1 MSKKPV
7 AKKKPAKSAKQAK
20 PAKAAK
26 PVKAA
31 PRAVAKAV
39 PKMAPKAAPKADPG
53 GAAVVLFTLRDS
65 GATALRFHSDHADIG
80 RARAVAQGLANSAD
94 VADAFILRNV
104 EIMHGG
110 NSA

>member
-1 MSKKPV
+1 MSKKPA
-7 AKKKPAKSAKQAK
+7 AKKKPAKPAK

-26 PVKAA
+26 IVKAA
-31 PRAVAKAV
+31 PRAVAK
-39 PKMAPKAAPKADPG
+39 PAPKVAPKADPG

-110 NSA
+110 NQG